1 MSKTYRVLI
10 GDDHK
15 HARQAMRLILANDE
29 RFEIVGEATNGK
41 EVIHLVEKCSPD
53 LVLMDI
59 NMPILDGLHATG
71 IIKER
76 FPNVKIV
83 IVTVSDDASDLFEA
97 LKRGAQGYL
106 LKNLHPDYWL
116 KYLHSVLT
124 DEVTIPRA
132 IANRMLKEFHQ
143 TSEETQPNESLT
155 SREQEVLALV
165 AKGWSNKE
173 IASHLVISEYT
184 VKNHLKNI
192 MQKLHLRNRVQLT
205 RYAYEKGWVK

>member
-1 MSKTYRVLI
+1 MSTAYRVVI

-15 HARQAMRLILANDE
+15 HARQAIRLILESDPM
-29 RFEIVGEATNGK
+29 FEIIGEATNGK
-41 EVIHLVEKCSPD
+41 EVIQLTERYAPD
-53 LVLMDI
+53 LVLIDI
-59 NMPILDGLHATG
+59 NMPLLDGLQATG

-76 FPNVKIV
+76 FPAVKIV

-106 LKNLHPDYWL
+106 LKNLHPEFWL
-116 KYLHSVLT
+116 EYLHSLLT
-124 DEVTIPRA
+124 DEITISRKVA
-132 IANRMLKEFHQ
+132 HRILKEFNQ
-143 TSEETQPNESLT
+143 TSGSTQNQTLT
-155 SREQEVLALV
+155 GREKEILSLV

-173 IASHLVISEYT
+173 IAANLVISEYT

-205 RYAYEKGWVK
+205 RYAYEQGWV